1 MGGDAGRMAC
11 GMEPITLILAALAA
25 GASAGGLDALK
36 DEAKEEVKA
45 AYGKLRALVGNR
57 FREAETVN
65 GEAVLAEYEQDP
77 ESFEKGL
84 GKKLAEAAAGDD
96 EALLAAANAV
106 LELVGGQDGRSG
118 KYNVT
123 ITGSQGVQVGD
134 HGTQTN
140 TFTSRPGSA

>member
-1 MGGDAGRMAC
+1 MGW
-11 GMEPITLILAALAA
+11 GMESITLILTALAA
-25 GASAGGLDALK
+25 GASAGSLDALK
-36 DEAKEEVKA
+36 DEAKDAVKA

-57 FREAETVN
+57 FREAGTVN

-84 GKKLAEAAAGDD
+84 GKKLAEAGAGDD
-96 EALLAAANAV
+96 EALIAAANAV
-106 LELVGGQDGRSG
+106 LELVRQQGGTSG

-140 TFTSRPGSA
+140 TFAAPPPRSV

>member
-1 MGGDAGRMAC
+1 MGW
-11 GMEPITLILAALAA
+11 GMESITLILTALAA
-25 GASAGGLDALK
+25 GASAGSLDALK
-36 DEAKEEVKA
+36 DEAKDAVKA

-57 FREAETVN
+57 FREAGTVN

-84 GKKLAEAAAGDD
+84 GKKLAEAGAGDD
-96 EALLAAANAV
+96 EALIAAANAV
-106 LELVGGQDGRSG
+106 LELVRQQGVTSG

-140 TFTSRPGSA
+140 TFTAPPRSV